1 MSIVPRLN
9 VEDNDDDILK
19 KLFNKNE
26 IEYSDEEYE
35 SDDEGG
41 D

>member
-9 VEDNDDDILK
+9 VDDGDDDILK

-35 SDDEGG
+35 SDD
-41 D
+41 DQDN